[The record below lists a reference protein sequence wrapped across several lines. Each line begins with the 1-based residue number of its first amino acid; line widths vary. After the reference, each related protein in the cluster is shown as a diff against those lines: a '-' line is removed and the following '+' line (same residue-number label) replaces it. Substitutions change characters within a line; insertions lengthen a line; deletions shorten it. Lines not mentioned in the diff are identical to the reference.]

1 MLAAGKVNNMEKG
14 YLNIKQLESMKK
26 ADLQELANKLGVSD
40 NGTVKQLAARIAEVE
55 VDIPEESQPEKE
67 EKPPAEQPKAA
78 GEPEE
83 TEEDKTEEG
92 KAAGENK
99 EPKPPEEPAEQ
110 KELETGKA
118 RVKAVTRYLDKQLN
132 QIKEAGEVLTVGE
145 ERAAELVAAKVA
157 EIVK

>member
-1 MLAAGKVNNMEKG
+1 MAKG

-26 ADLQELANKLGVSD
+26 VDLQELAKKLGVSD
-40 NGTVKQLAARIAEVE
+40 DGTVKQLAARIAEVE
-55 VDIPEESQPEKE
+55 VDIPEESQPEEE
-67 EKPPAEQPKAA
+67 EKPPAEQPKAT

-83 TEEDKTEEG
+83 TEEG

-99 EPKPPEEPAEQ
+99 EPEPPEEPAEQ
-110 KELETGKA
+110 KEPEAGKA
-118 RVKAVTRYLDKQLN
+118 RVKAVTRYLDKQFN
-132 QIKEAGEVLTVGE
+132 QIKEAGEVFTVGE

>member
-1 MLAAGKVNNMEKG
+1 MLAAGKVNKMEKG
-14 YLNIKQLESMKK
+14 HLSIKHLESMKK
-26 ADLQELANKLGVSD
+26 ADLQELAKKLGVSD
-40 NGTVKQLAARIAEVE
+40 AGTVKELAARIAEVE
-55 VDIPEESQPEKE
+55 VDIPEESQLEEE

-83 TEEDKTEEG
+83 TEEDK
-92 KAAGENK
+92 AAGENK

-110 KELETGKA
+110 KELEAGKA